1 MDQKKRTSIYQER
14 MGDRVNF
21 EGVDAMLERCQTD
34 PVFHLEQVQGVN
46 SLEDYQRDK
55 ILLPILQHERV
66 AIRACHNVGKTWG
79 ISKAVLW
86 IASSFPGSKVITT
99 APTFTQVEKLIWSEI
114 RSGHRKSKIPLG
126 GKMLETEWKIE
137 DEWFAVGLSPDD
149 GAESSDGTQG
159 NTSNFQGYHSPTGIV
174 FIVFDEATGVSAK
187 RWIQA
192 EGMMTQSNVKWV
204 AIGNP
209 TSPSSPFAQCFKDPA
224 WFKSHISCFDSPNLK
239 ANGFNDIND
248 VRMEVAYL
256 RTLTDAEI
264 LRRLNSY
271 KNVNPYLLTA
281 KWVIALA
288 LRRGVDSPVF
298 ISKAAGDFPDEDDH
312 VMIPMSVVERA
323 QRREYEPTDSDPRFI
338 GIDPARMGMDETVIT
353 RIDGWKVTEKIPVSK
368 RDATEVVGEAV
379 AMILRL
385 PRRRRE
391 MFIVDST
398 GIGGPIADFLRERV
412 RDGTLPKH
420 IRVIDVNFGEGAD
433 DEIERDY
440 SSEKKPTDRYA
451 NKKAQMFDLLA
462 EDMKENLAIPNETVY
477 QEELPGIRY
486 KFDSKGKYII
496 ESKDQYKHRTGLDSP
511 DTADS
516 LALANFGRHVSY
528 QEGSFTEAVKK
539 ASNRGRSTIAPS
551 RNSGDKW

>member
-1 MDQKKRTSIYQER
+1 
-14 MGDRVNF
+14 VNL
-21 EGVDAMLERCQTD
+21 EGVDEMLKRCQTD
-34 PVFHLEQVQGVN
+34 PVFHLEEVQGVT

-55 ILLPILQHERV
+55 ILLPILHHERV
-66 AIRACHNVGKTWG
+66 AIRACHNVGKTWTLA
-79 ISKAVLW
+79 KAVLW
-86 IASSFPGSKVITT
+86 IGSTFPGSKIITT
-99 APTFTQVEKLIWSEI
+99 APTFAQVKKLLWSEI

-126 GKMLETEWKIE
+126 GKMLETEWKI
-137 DEWFAVGLSPDD
+137 DDDWFAVGLSPDD
-149 GAESSDGTQG
+149 GAESSDGSQG
-159 NTSNFQGYHSPTGIV
+159 DTSNFQGYHSPTGIV
-174 FIVFDEATGVSAK
+174 FVVFDEATGVSAK

-248 VRMEVAYL
+248 LRMEVAYL
-256 RTLTDAEI
+256 RTLSDAET

-271 KNVNPYLLTA
+271 KVVNPYLLTA

-288 LRRGVDSPVF
+288 LRRGIDSPVF
-298 ISKAAGDFPDEDDH
+298 VSKALGDFPDEDDH
-312 VMIPMSVVERA
+312 VMIPMSVVETA

-338 GIDPARMGMDETVIT
+338 GIDPARMGTNESVLT
-353 RIDGWKVTEKIPVSK
+353 RIEGWKTAEKRAVSK

-379 AMILRL
+379 NMILPL

-391 MFIVDST
+391 AIVVDST

-412 RDGTLPKH
+412 RDGTLPSH
-420 IRVIDVNFGEGAD
+420 IQVIDVNFGDEAD
-433 DEIERDY
+433 DDIAHDY
-440 SSEKKPTDRYA
+440 ASEKPPTKRYA

-462 EDMKENLAIPNETVY
+462 DDMKSRLVILNEAVY

-486 KFDSKGKYII
+486 TFDSKGRYII
-496 ESKDQYKHRTGLDSP
+496 ESKDKYKKRTGLDSP
-511 DTADS
+511 DSADS

-528 QEGSFTEAVKK
+528 QEGSFTDAVKR
-539 ASNRGRSTIAPS
+539 ASGGGRSPIAPS
-551 RNSGDKW
+551 RGSGDKW